1 MCVCD
6 RVCDCVRV
14 CVCVHACVRVCVCD
28 RVFCCVRAR
37 ACACLYV
44 FERVCF
50 DCVCGCVC
58 VCVCVGGCETAF
70 PAHEMPA
77 MMAHAAVKNWGSL
90 PAKLEAGMCGCGLH
104 RIHVVVVSEQLGP
117 AVQLRYEQA
126 GKLEECDMTVLGW
139 IFCRRRMTAFICLKV

>member
-1 MCVCD
+1 M
-6 RVCDCVRV
+6 RV
-14 CVCVHACVRVCVCD
+14 CVCVCAIAFFVVYVRVRVRVCMFLSVC
-28 RVFCCVRAR
+28 VLTAFV
-37 ACACLYV
+37 V
-44 FERVCF
+44 
-50 DCVCGCVC
+50 VC

>member
-1 MCVCD
+1 MCVT
-6 RVCDCVRV
+6 VCVTVCV

>member
-1 MCVCD
+1 M
-6 RVCDCVRV
+6 RV
-14 CVCVHACVRVCVCD
+14 CVCVCAIAFFVVYVRVRVRVCMFLSVCVLT
-28 RVFCCVRAR
+28 VFV
-37 ACACLYV
+37 V
-44 FERVCF
+44 V
-50 DCVCGCVC
+50 CVC